1 MIGRQPPK
9 IPAARAALAGL
20 AWLSLCGDALAQ
32 AAAPP
37 PATPAAQVGKAAK
50 QSVTGGAEGDA
61 LKAFRYN
68 TSYWSF
74 SPAIDLY
81 RDLSHADASGA
92 DPGGLIS
99 ARIFMAFN
107 LATMG
112 RLDEASAAL
121 DQAEAMLAQSASTL
135 SPIDER
141 VARVNLTV
149 GRSVVL
155 GNRAAGD
162 TEADRP
168 AAFSQSAALAAQAI
182 ALSRAPLRQADVQ
195 GAAAASDAG
204 AVVLDAAITQR
215 YNVQNAEHG
224 PTLLIGRR
232 MTDAEK
238 LAELE
243 ARSHYARAAA
253 LMALGADADAR
264 SENAAAHQALARVDA
279 DMADWLR
286 GLTDAQAADLME
298 RAGDPSAAMAALQ
311 RAVTEVR
318 RAHGLSR
325 PEAYLLRR
333 IAGLQARQG
342 DLADAKALQQKSF
355 DILLMQTD
363 GAQPTRQE
371 VAPYL
376 ALLAPG
382 ATGGDSADVARFFEV
397 ASVATE
403 TATATTV
410 ADVAERLAQGD
421 SASAAAIRDLQSA
434 RLELDR
440 ATARLTRAS
449 APASGATAQQ
459 LQAAETLEH
468 DARQRVAD
476 AVARAQKVAGSR
488 AAAVVSP
495 RTTLSDLQTVLGP
508 DEAYVRFIFLD
519 DGAGYAIF
527 VRRDAAKV
535 VRLPATEAQAAQYV
549 ADLRASTQ
557 VTPEGSVPGF
567 RMTRAAEAYQALL
580 GPLDS
585 EVAQVRR
592 LVIEPAG
599 PLFSL
604 QFAALLTR
612 PADKDLVARF
622 VASRGR
628 DYSQAPWLARARVLE
643 TSVGSAAFVRLR
655 HARPSDA
662 PNPIYAFADPAPQ
675 ANDAQAAV
683 ELSRQHVAGGFSRG
697 YVGGG
702 AGACTAEAQAILDF
716 PPLPDSLAEAS
727 AAVTAY
733 QADPA
738 RDILAGAAFT
748 DTAVTQRQD
757 LDSYRVLL
765 FSTHAAL
772 PHSNRC
778 WPDPF
783 LFTSKAAD
791 ATSDGMLDTMEIGAL
806 RLNANL
812 VVLSACDTAGADTNG
827 QALGGLA
834 QSFFFA
840 GSRAVLVSHWAVN
853 SRATAALISG
863 VLAAE
868 AKGDEP
874 GLALEQGELKLMDDP
889 QLSHPYYWAAFAL
902 VGGAPRQP

>member
-1 MIGRQPPK
+1 MTGRRPSPL
-9 IPAARAALAGL
+9 ALAGV
-20 AWLSLCGDALAQ
+20 AWLSLCGAARAQ
-32 AAAPP
+32 GQPPAPP
-37 PATPAAQVGKAAK
+37 APAPTPAPQAGATG
-50 QSVTGGAEGDA
+50 SVTGGAEGSA

-81 RDLSHADASGA
+81 RDLSHADGGA
-92 DPGGLIS
+92 NDPAVLIS
-99 ARIFMAFN
+99 ARIFLGFN
-107 LATMG
+107 LSTMG
-112 RLDEASAAL
+112 RLDEAAAAL
-121 DQAEAMLAQSASTL
+121 DQAEAMLAEAAPRL

-141 VARVNLTV
+141 VARVNLVV

-155 GNRAAGD
+155 GNRAAAAAEPD
-162 TEADRP
+162 RSQAFRQAAD
-168 AAFSQSAALAAQAI
+168 LAAQAV
-182 ALSRAPLRQADVQ
+182 ALSRAPLRQQVSQTVSATRDT
-195 GAAAASDAG
+195 GG
-204 AVVLDAAITQR
+204 VVLEAAVTQR
-215 YNVQNAEHG
+215 YNLQNAEHG
-224 PTLLIGRR
+224 PALMIGRR

-253 LMALGADADAR
+253 LMALGEDGGAAQ
-264 SENAAAHQALARVDA
+264 ENALARGALQRVDA

-286 GLTDAQAADLME
+286 GLADAQAADLMD
-298 RAGDPSAAMAALQ
+298 RAGNLPGAMASLQ
-311 RAVTEVR
+311 RAVVEVR

-333 IAGLQARQG
+333 IAALQARQG
-342 DLADAKALQQKSF
+342 DLASAKALQQKSF
-355 DILLMQTD
+355 EILLTQTD

-382 ATGGDSADVARFFEV
+382 AVAGDGADVARFFEV

-403 TATATTV
+403 TSTATTV

-421 SASAAAIRDLQSA
+421 GPSALALRDLQSA

-449 APASGATAQQ
+449 AAGSGATAQQ
-459 LQAAETLEH
+459 LQTVEAMEH

-476 AVARAQKVAGSR
+476 AIARAQKIAGPR
-488 AAAVVSP
+488 AAAAVSP
-495 RTTLSDLQTVLGP
+495 RTALADLQAVLAP

-519 DGAGYAIF
+519 DGAGYAVF
-527 VRRDAAKV
+527 VRHDGAKV
-535 VRLPATEAQAAQYV
+535 TRLAASEAQAAQMV

-557 VTPEGSVPGF
+557 VTAQGAVPGF
-567 RMTRAAEAYQALL
+567 RLSRAAEAYQALF
-580 GPLDS
+580 GALDS
-585 EVAQVRR
+585 DVAQVHR

-612 PADKDLVARF
+612 APDKDLVARF
-622 VASRGR
+622 IASRGR
-628 DYSQAPWLARARVLE
+628 DYSQAPWLARARILE

-662 PNPIYAFADPAPQ
+662 PNPIYAFADPAPRVDDTR
-675 ANDAQAAV
+675 AAAQ
-683 ELSRQHVAGGFSRG
+683 LSGERIAGGFSRG
-697 YVGGG
+697 YSGGG
-702 AGACTAEAQAILDF
+702 TGACTAEARAILDF

-727 AAVTAY
+727 SAVAAY
-733 QADPA
+733 RADPS
-738 RDILAGAAFT
+738 RDLLSGAAFT
-748 DTAVTQRQD
+748 DTAVTHRTD

-783 LFTSKAAD
+783 LFTTKADD

-806 RLNANL
+806 NLNANL
-812 VVLSACDTAGADTNG
+812 VVLSACDTAAGDTNG

-868 AKGDEP
+868 AQGDEP

-889 QLSHPYYWAAFAL
+889 ELSHPYYWAAFAL
-902 VGGAPRQP
+902 VGGARR

>member
-1 MIGRQPPK
+1 MTGPRPFQL
-9 IPAARAALAGL
+9 ALAGV
-20 AWLSLCGDALAQ
+20 AWLALCGASQAQ
-32 AAAPP
+32 PQAQGSPRPGPQSAPAGAAP
-37 PATPAAQVGKAAK
+37 AA
-50 QSVTGGAEGDA
+50 SVTGGAEGSA

-81 RDLSHADASGA
+81 RDLSHADAGGN
-92 DPGGLIS
+92 DPAVLIS
-99 ARIFMAFN
+99 SRIFLGFN
-107 LATMG
+107 LSTMG
-112 RLDEASAAL
+112 RLDEATAAL
-121 DQAEAMLAQSASTL
+121 DQAEAMLAEAAPRL

-141 VARVNLTV
+141 VARVNLVV

-155 GNRAAGD
+155 GNQAAAATD
-162 TEADRP
+162 PERS
-168 AAFSQSAALAAQAI
+168 AAFRQAADLAAQAI
-182 ALSRAPLRQADVQ
+182 ALARAPLRQQLSQPAPAS
-195 GAAAASDAG
+195 GAGD
-204 AVVLDAAITQR
+204 AVVLEAAATQR
-215 YNVQNAEHG
+215 YNLQNAENG
-224 PTLLIGRR
+224 PALMIGRR

-253 LMALGADADAR
+253 LMALGDDAGA
-264 SENAAAHQALARVDA
+264 SLENAQARDALQRVDA

-286 GLTDAQAADLME
+286 GLADAQAADLME
-298 RAGDPSAAMAALQ
+298 RAGNPAGATASLQ
-311 RAVTEVR
+311 RALVEVR

-333 IAGLQARQG
+333 IAVLRARQG
-342 DLADAKALQQKSF
+342 DLADAKALQQRSF
-355 DILLMQTD
+355 EILLTQTD
-363 GAQPTRQE
+363 GGQPTRQE
-371 VAPYL
+371 VTPYL

-382 ATGGDSADVARFFEV
+382 AVAGDGADVARFFEV

-403 TATATTV
+403 TGTAATV

-421 SASAAAIRDLQSA
+421 SASAVAIRDLQSA

-449 APASGATAQQ
+449 APASGATPQQ
-459 LQAAETLEH
+459 LQGAETLER

-476 AVARAQKVAGSR
+476 AVARAQKVAGPR

-495 RTTLSDLQTVLGP
+495 RTTLADLQTVLGP
-508 DEAYVRFIFLD
+508 EEGYVRFIFLD
-519 DGAGYAIF
+519 DGAGYAIL
-527 VRRDAAKV
+527 VRPHSARV
-535 VRLPATEAQAAQYV
+535 VRLGVSEQAAAQLV

-557 VTPEGSVPGF
+557 VTPQGAVPGF
-567 RMTRAAEAYQALL
+567 RLSKAAEAYQALF
-580 GPLDS
+580 GQLDDDITPI
-585 EVAQVRR
+585 RR

-612 PADKDLVARF
+612 APDKDLVARF
-622 VASRGR
+622 IASRGR
-628 DYSQAPWLARARVLE
+628 DYRQAPWLARARILE
-643 TSVGSAAFVRLR
+643 TSVGSGAFVRLR

-675 ANDAQAAV
+675 PDDAKAAV
-683 ELSRQHVAGGFSRG
+683 QLGRERSLGGFSRG
-697 YVGGG
+697 YVGGAG
-702 AGACTAEAQAILDF
+702 EGACTAEARAILDF
-716 PPLPDSLAEAS
+716 PPLPDSLTEAR
-727 AAVTAY
+727 AAVAAY
-733 QADPA
+733 RADPA
-738 RDILAGAAFT
+738 QDVLSGAAFT
-748 DTAVTQRQD
+748 DTAVTRRTD
-757 LDSYRVLL
+757 LASYRVLL

-783 LFTSKAAD
+783 LFTTKGSDGA
-791 ATSDGMLDTMEIGAL
+791 SDGMLDTMEIGAL
-806 RLNANL
+806 DLNANL

-840 GSRAVLVSHWAVN
+840 GSRGVLVSHWAVN

-863 VLAAE
+863 VLSAE
-868 AKGDEP
+868 ANGDEP
-874 GLALEQGELKLMDDP
+874 GMALEQGELKLMDDP
-889 QLSHPYYWAAFAL
+889 DLSHPYYWAAFAL
-902 VGGAPRQP
+902 VGGARR